1 VHAKLIASAAALAAS
16 ISLGLPER
24 LAGEAPKAPASLHR
38 ATHGPRSAA
47 KPKAVSSRQR
57 VRRSRK
63 KPPRIIQDASG
74 RVVIEAVET
83 SKSRVYGPFLPPE
96 PQIYPQPNCEP
107 VDAIVEIRL
116 HEPDAYTPETTISE
130 GDSDSGAKE
139 VTKSA
144 SLARIAKELGSL
156 FRPKSSEVSVRPQDV
171 DLSDLLSQGFR
182 IPVEGVDAERL
193 RDSFLARRGRHAQHL
208 AIDIGS
214 PRGTPVVATTEG
226 VITRVARE
234 RKGGKAIYQKDATG
248 QYMLFYCHLSGYAE
262 GLAPGQKVAKGEVI
276 GYVGSTGH
284 VIGGP
289 HLHFSITRLPNDTDN
304 FKHGLAINPYLLFL
318 AEVP

>member
-1 VHAKLIASAAALAAS
+1 MASM
-16 ISLGLPER
+16 SLGLPER
-24 LAGEAPKAPASLHR
+24 LAGESPKVSASLHR
-38 ATHGPRSAA
+38 ATHGSGSAA
-47 KPKAVSSRQR
+47 KPKSASSRHR
-57 VRRSRK
+57 ARRAK
-63 KPPRIIQDASG
+63 KPPRIIQDVSG
-74 RVVIEAVET
+74 RVVIEAVEA
-83 SKSRVYGPFLPPE
+83 SKSRIYGPFMPPE

-116 HEPDAYTPETTISE
+116 HEPDAYTPETTISD
-130 GDSDSGAKE
+130 GDSDSAPKE
-139 VTKSA
+139 ATKTA

-156 FRPKSSEVSVRPQDV
+156 FRPKSSAASVRPQDV

-182 IPVEGVDAERL
+182 IPVEGVDADGL

-214 PRGTPVVATTEG
+214 PRGTPVLATTDG

-248 QYMLFYCHLSGYAE
+248 QYMLFYCHLSKYAE
-262 GLAPGQKVAKGEVI
+262 DLAPGKKVVKGEVI